1 MTRLNKEVLYT
12 RAKALYNEVVTLE
25 QDLESLA
32 DEFTFQKDENVNGL
46 KKDIVKATLKAAE
59 TYVRNNVEK
68 VEEKIVKDQEFLEFY
83 KELSGEYQ

>member
-1 MTRLNKEVLYT
+1 MTQLTKEALYN

-25 QDLESLA
+25 QDLEALSA
-32 DEFTFQKDENVNGL
+32 EFTFQKDENSNGL
-46 KKDIVKATLKAAE
+46 KKDLVKSTLKAAE

-83 KELSGEYQ
+83 KEITGEYA

>member
-1 MTRLNKEVLYT
+1 MTTLNKEALYT

-25 QDLESLA
+25 QDLEALA
-32 DEFTFQKDENVNGL
+32 DEFTFQKDENLNGL

>member
-1 MTRLNKEVLYT
+1 MTVLNKEALYT
-12 RAKALYNEVVTLE
+12 RAKALYNEMVTLE
-25 QDLESLA
+25 QDLEALA
-32 DEFTFQKDENVNGL
+32 DEFTFQEDENVNGL

>member
-1 MTRLNKEVLYT
+1 MITLNKEALYT

-25 QDLESLA
+25 QDLEALA

>member
-1 MTRLNKEVLYT
+1 MLNKTDLYE
-12 RAKALYNEVVTLE
+12 RAKALYQEVVTLE
-25 QDLESLA
+25 QDLEALG
-32 DEFTFQKDENVNGL
+32 DEFTFVKEENELGL
-46 KKDIVKATLKAAE
+46 EKKVVKATLKAAE

>member
-1 MTRLNKEVLYT
+1 MTTLSKEALYT

-25 QDLESLA
+25 QYLEALA

>member
-1 MTRLNKEVLYT
+1 MTALNKESLYT

-25 QDLESLA
+25 QDLEALA

>member
-1 MTRLNKEVLYT
+1 MTTLNKESLYT
-12 RAKALYNEVVTLE
+12 RAKALYNEVVILE
-25 QDLESLA
+25 QDLEALA

>member
-1 MTRLNKEVLYT
+1 MTTLNKEALYI

-25 QDLESLA
+25 QDLEALA
-32 DEFTFQKDENVNGL
+32 DEFTFQKDDNVNGL

>member
-1 MTRLNKEVLYT
+1 MTVLNKEALYT
-12 RAKALYNEVVTLE
+12 RAKALYNEMVTLE
-25 QDLESLA
+25 QDLEALA

>member
-1 MTRLNKEVLYT
+1 MITLNKESLYT

-25 QDLESLA
+25 QDLEALA
-32 DEFTFQKDENVNGL
+32 DEFTFQKDENVDGL